1 MAKKD
6 KVGPVAAGD
15 DSGHR
20 SGNSIAPPS
29 SPAGDTAQSDA
40 KALTPAAA
48 APPAQ
53 MENAM
58 VQQILERQAVFG
70 F

>member
-6 KVGPVAAGD
+6 KAGPVAAGD
-15 DSGHR
+15 DTGHR
-20 SGNSIAPPS
+20 PGNTVAPLS
-29 SPAGDTAQSDA
+29 SPAGQTAQSGA
-40 KALTPAAA
+40 KASGPEAAV
-48 APPAQ
+48 PPAQ

>member
-6 KVGPVAAGD
+6 KAGPVATGD
-15 DSGHR
+15 DTGHR
-20 SGNSIAPPS
+20 PGNTVAPQS
-29 SPAGDTAQSDA
+29 SPAGQTAQSDV
-40 KALTPAAA
+40 KASGSAAA
-48 APPAQ
+48 VPPAQ

>member
-6 KVGPVAAGD
+6 RVDSVTAHEAVPSRPMGMNAAKTSDGRSAA
-15 DSGHR
+15 SGEQLELL
-20 SGNSIAPPS
+20 SLPP
-29 SPAGDTAQSDA
+29 D
-40 KALTPAAA
+40 
-48 APPAQ
+48 
-53 MENAM
+53 AM

>member
-1 MAKKD
+1 MAKKE
-6 KVGPVAAGD
+6 KIGSVSTSGETSRRSGASLTRPSPSASQAAGLD
-15 DSGHR
+15 VKTSA
-20 SGNSIAPPS
+20 S
-29 SPAGDTAQSDA
+29 
-40 KALTPAAA
+40 AATVS
-48 APPAQ
+48 PAQ

>member
-6 KVGPVAAGD
+6 KAGPVAAGD
-15 DSGHR
+15 DTGHR
-20 SGNSIAPPS
+20 PGSAIAPQSGPT
-29 SPAGDTAQSDA
+29 GQTAQSGA
-40 KALTPAAA
+40 KASGPEATV
-48 APPAQ
+48 PPAQ

>member
-6 KVGPVAAGD
+6 KAGPVAAGD
-15 DSGHR
+15 DTGR
-20 SGNSIAPPS
+20 RPGNTVAPPS
-29 SPAGDTAQSDA
+29 SPAGQTAQSGA
-40 KALTPAAA
+40 KASGPEAGV
-48 APPAQ
+48 PPAQ

>member
-1 MAKKD
+1 MAKKE
-6 KVGPVAAGD
+6 KVGPLAAGE
-15 DSGHR
+15 DSGR
-20 SGNSIAPPS
+20 WPGNTTAPLVS
-29 SPAGDTAQSDA
+29 RAGQTAQSEESA
-40 KALTPAAA
+40 PAAA
-48 APPAQ
+48 VPPAQ